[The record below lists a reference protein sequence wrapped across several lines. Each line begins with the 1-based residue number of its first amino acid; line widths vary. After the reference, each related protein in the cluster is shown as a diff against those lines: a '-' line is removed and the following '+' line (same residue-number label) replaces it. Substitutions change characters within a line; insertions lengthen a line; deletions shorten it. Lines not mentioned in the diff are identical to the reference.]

1 MRSTILQF
9 FVRVPPWMLLV
20 QARAARGMFK
30 EAIKDLTKAAE
41 LGNVFGKDHD
51 VFHQRGLI
59 HVRLV
64 LSMHVHC
71 SVDLQH
77 SC

>member
-1 MRSTILQF
+1 
-9 FVRVPPWMLLV
+9 
-20 QARAARGMFK
+20 MFK

-64 LSMHVHC
+64 PTLHAPLLVPALLVWDDNLFALRFSLRYA
-71 SVDLQH
+71 SE
-77 SC
+77 